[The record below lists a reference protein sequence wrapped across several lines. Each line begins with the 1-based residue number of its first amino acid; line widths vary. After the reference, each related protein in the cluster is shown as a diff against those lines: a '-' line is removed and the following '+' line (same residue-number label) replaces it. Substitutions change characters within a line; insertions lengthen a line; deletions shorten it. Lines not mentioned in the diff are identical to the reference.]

1 MIPGR
6 PSPVLTPYSGFSM
19 TIQHV
24 PSGLGAPEALAGVF
38 DGFFRGGCAATLLDC
53 ISLTRGLLPR
63 KNALVRA

>member
-1 MIPGR
+1 
-6 PSPVLTPYSGFSM
+6 M